1 LGSDWYVGLKAS
13 KPWLGNTGSY
23 SFAENK
29 TSPKLGQSTRT
40 EGTSHSLEFG
50 ILNNLTGYSEKQSAL
65 IGKLK
70 AENEL
75 IEMEKTINTEVREA
89 YNNYQKAVMQIKN
102 TSEKIAFREEEVK
115 VLQAQAEINEA
126 LSSQVLEAMVKLSDE
141 KALYHQAIASYKTAL
156 ANLNKAI
163 GIIGYFD

>member
-1 LGSDWYVGLKAS
+1 MLFRS
-13 KPWLGNTGSY
+13 
-23 SFAENK
+23 
-29 TSPKLGQSTRT
+29 
-40 EGTSHSLEFG
+40 
-50 ILNNLTGYSEKQSAL
+50 YSEKQFAL